1 MSDQNDR
8 AELTPEKLQELREK
22 KQAVNDVHLA
32 AKQIAEAF
40 EAETGYSFTD
50 PKTFELMR
58 DGEENPQNQYKIL
71 VDKWLEIIA
80 RVTGIT
86 FTIKDEPEDGSAVN
100 AAEIKKNDIAP
111 LTRFLMG
118 LDKVNSTLWNEKT
131 PNALYVDTSESGK
144 KGEAS
149 IYVSVDFSALNK
161 NGVKVDQTLT
171 EFDNHVYNAI
181 ASLYAA
187 GNHTVSITQIAHAMG
202 YSNPDGKTL
211 ENIKD
216 IALKFMRAIIEID
229 NTEEAGIYNYPKF
242 KVQTQL
248 IQATIIAAEFHGKKT
263 DHAIQLNAMPI
274 LLKFAIDRN
283 QYTAFHPKLNNA
295 PIDKTPRNIAIAN
308 YLKREIAKIKNGH
321 RTNKILYDT
330 LFKACN
336 ITRNK
341 NREKDKV
348 KRYLEY
354 YKECGFVKDFT
365 ITDDF
370 VIIE

>member
-1 MSDQNDR
+1 MNDQNDR
-8 AELTPEKLQELREK
+8 AELTPEELQELRER
-22 KQAVNDVHLA
+22 KQEYLKQLQFLLKYFDKFMEILSDEIGHPLEFGELEKIVDEISRNPDSVYFNAIQRA
-32 AKQIAEAF
+32 AKICFSAER
-40 EAETGYSFTD
+40 ED
-50 PKTFELMR
+50 
-58 DGEENPQNQYKIL
+58 D
-71 VDKWLEIIA
+71 
-80 RVTGIT
+80 
-86 FTIKDEPEDGSAVN
+86 PEDSGAVN

-216 IALKFMRAIIEID
+216 IALKMMRAIIEID
-229 NTEEAGIYNYPKF
+229 NTEEAGIYNYPKI

-283 QYTAFHPKLNNA
+283 QYTAFSPKLNNA